1 MVLMVLGMEG
11 HTLPWPT
18 PPPAQPLRMEVAT
31 TMLIL
36 LCIPTA
42 MAVLRP
48 PAHSTYP
55 SNTNTGIPIL
65 PPLASMLSMG
75 TSKATGR
82 RPWLEGAMSCTPPT
96 AIPTTASVVVCSAV
110 WMLLSYQWCDCM
122 ALPSVVL
129 STGGM
134 AVLITSGDGV
144 ASVSLSLTLSMW

>member
-75 TSKATGR
+75 TSKAVGM
-82 RPWLEGAMSCTPPT
+82 GA
-96 AIPTTASVVVCSAV
+96 V
-110 WMLLSYQWCDCM
+110 
-122 ALPSVVL
+122 
-129 STGGM
+129 
-134 AVLITSGDGV
+134 
-144 ASVSLSLTLSMW
+144 